1 MQCFLRIFRSVF
13 RHAEI
18 WRHDK
23 CKCRYSTNCGVS
35 LLSC

>member
-23 CKCRYSTNCGVS
+23 CRYSTNCGVS
-35 LLSC
+35 LLPC